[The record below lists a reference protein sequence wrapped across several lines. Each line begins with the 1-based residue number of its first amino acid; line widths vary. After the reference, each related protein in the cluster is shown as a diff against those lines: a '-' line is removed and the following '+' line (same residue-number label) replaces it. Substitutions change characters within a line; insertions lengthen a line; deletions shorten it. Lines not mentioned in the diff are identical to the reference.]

1 MVAGGTARLT
11 APPAPPVQRSS
22 RSNPVLN
29 RLRKDSNRVVL
40 NAINIDG
47 AMTFVSTPNV
57 DLARDGLAGAG
68 RAA

>member
-1 MVAGGTARLT
+1 MSVDPWRAVDG
-11 APPAPPVQRSS
+11 QDS
-22 RSNPVLN
+22 RQEVKGSMESGVLV
-29 RLRKDSNRVVL
+29 LIVLAIRVVL